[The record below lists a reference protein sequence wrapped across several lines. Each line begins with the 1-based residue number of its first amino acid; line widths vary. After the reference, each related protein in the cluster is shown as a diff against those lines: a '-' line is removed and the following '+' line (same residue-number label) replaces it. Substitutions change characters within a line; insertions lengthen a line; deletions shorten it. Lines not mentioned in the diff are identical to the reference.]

1 MIIDDDQLIEDTLE
15 GVTYDENNYY
25 NVILRDAIFNEN
37 EYKYLGKL
45 IRTLRTKNNTSINL
59 PSVER
64 KVYKTNN
71 DLVFDYYYV
80 FDKWLDEDDNEYK
93 TNIFVK
99 SNTTLNAKYNEI
111 KVPKVA
117 HIQII
122 NDNQSMMS
130 AFIIRSSFP
139 IYMNEEYQIEN
150 ILITISQLCVYDSI
164 MNEYQTLVEFSLKE
178 LDDFEGNALELNG
191 QILLFDQNN
200 YAYINNDLLIDV
212 KLNFY
217 RSDASTGD

>member
-1 MIIDDDQLIEDTLE
+1 MGE
-15 GVTYDENNYY
+15 
-25 NVILRDAIFNEN
+25 
-37 EYKYLGKL
+37 
-45 IRTLRTKNNTSINL
+45 
-59 PSVER
+59 
-64 KVYKTNN
+64 NN
-71 DLVFDYYYV
+71 DLLFDYYYV

-150 ILITISQLCVYDSI
+150 ILITINQLCVYDSI

-178 LDDFEGNALELNG
+178 LDDFEGNTLELNG

-217 RSDASTGD
+217 RSEASTGD

>member
-1 MIIDDDQLIEDTLE
+1 MGE
-15 GVTYDENNYY
+15 
-25 NVILRDAIFNEN
+25 
-37 EYKYLGKL
+37 
-45 IRTLRTKNNTSINL
+45 
-59 PSVER
+59 
-64 KVYKTNN
+64 NN
-71 DLVFDYYYV
+71 DLLFDYYYV

-139 IYMNEEYQIEN
+139 STLLKE
-150 ILITISQLCVYDSI
+150 TIFPVFSVVFNAFTPLLPLCVFLYSS
-164 MNEYQTLVEFSLKE
+164 TLVF
-178 LDDFEGNALELNG
+178 FP
-191 QILLFDQNN
+191 
-200 YAYINNDLLIDV
+200 
-212 KLNFY
+212 
-217 RSDASTGD
+217 